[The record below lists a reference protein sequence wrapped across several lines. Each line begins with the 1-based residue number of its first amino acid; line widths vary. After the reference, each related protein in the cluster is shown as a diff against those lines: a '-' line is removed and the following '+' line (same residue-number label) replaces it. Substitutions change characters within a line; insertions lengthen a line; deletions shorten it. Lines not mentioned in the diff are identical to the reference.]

1 MIVLG
6 ITGGIATGKSTVTR
20 MFAEMGAPTIS
31 ADALAH
37 QLLAPGTQTTRAVLR
52 AFPACADPAD
62 PTVLTIDRRA
72 LGRAIFADPKA
83 RTQLEA
89 ITHPPIIAVLR
100 EQIHDWRSQPEAGIA
115 AAEIPLLFEA
125 GLEKLVDRVVVV
137 ACAEAAQVARLEARR
152 GMDPAEARR
161 RIAAQWP
168 LAEKIARAD
177 FVIAT
182 NGSVK
187 NTYQQTLDLFIALH
201 KEIAKERVHE

>member
-52 AFPACADPAD
+52 AFPACADLAD

-72 LGRAIFADPKA
+72 LGRAIFANPKA

-89 ITHPPIIAVLR
+89 ITHPPIVAVLR
-100 EQIHDWRSQPEAGIA
+100 EQIQNWRSQPEAGVA
-115 AAEIPLLFEA
+115 TAEIPLLFEA
-125 GLEKLVDRVVVV
+125 HLEWLVDRIVVVTCSKSDQV
-137 ACAEAAQVARLEARR
+137 SRLLTRGNFTEAEVHRQ
-152 GMDPAEARR
+152 
-161 RIAAQWP
+161 IAAQWP
-168 LAEKIARAD
+168 LSQKEAQADYVIRAND
-177 FVIAT
+177 W
-182 NGSVK
+182 GMED
-187 NTYQQTLDLFIALH
+187 TLRQVRTLWEML
-201 KEIAKERVHE
+201 